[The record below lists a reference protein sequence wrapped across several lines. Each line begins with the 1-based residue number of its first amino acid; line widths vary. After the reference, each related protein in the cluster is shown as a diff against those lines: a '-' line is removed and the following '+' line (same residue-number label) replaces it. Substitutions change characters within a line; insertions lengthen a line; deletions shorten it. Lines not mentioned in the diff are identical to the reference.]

1 MQENE
6 RKGSFDKL
14 VAGLDS
20 QDRALML
27 SRINQTASPSVQ
39 FTATEETEPDSNITL
54 RLKME
59 QESLFHRFFIW
70 LRAMFKKCTQ
80 EQIYNQDILA
90 AMARNVNR
98 DHPGLLNHRI
108 YVLEEQFYTQLKALK
123 DAADFFKNYLSGIE
137 DNTGSFYVF
146 LSSFVSPE
154 LSDNINA
161 HADPFMND
169 FSKDPSME
177 LKNSLS
183 ASLDSVLNEIRGST
197 RKNLYNAVKSVNW
210 LLCFSRLPFLHF
222 ISQFT
227 NIMGGVYTCPYRDAV
242 KDYENLAAVFD
253 SVTQIPNE
261 ILEAIFLYGHKKEFN
276 VKGQNVEL
284 ERQVKEYL
292 AQANSHFAVIQMFR
306 ITVPVKKIGKIINQN
321 YDWQPQSISGA
332 EDWFSSFKTQWKKIL
347 EIRWNKWVR
356 ERKKNQLGNSLK
368 IDFSLETFPVLKYTP
383 WKGLWIPVNFSY
395 ELTGGFLTWF
405 SFEKYGEILPIL
417 NDVMMEGVFIKSEN
431 RTEYSENLS
440 LFVQANTKF
449 TNLTAKLSPEGEYG
463 ILLKEFA
470 SSSIKNNQMK
480 TQVASIMSQINN
492 EFKDIILQFTSGCR
506 GMDGVF
512 HGFFDD
518 DKDGVH
524 ENLQNWT
531 SLKGKGNRLWR
542 ESLFEIRKLLKNC
555 VFYISEFES
564 IDKSFKDA

>member
-54 RLKME
+54 RLKMD

-261 ILEAIFLYGHKKEFN
+261 ILEAIF
-276 VKGQNVEL
+276 
-284 ERQVKEYL
+284 
-292 AQANSHFAVIQMFR
+292 
-306 ITVPVKKIGKIINQN
+306 
-321 YDWQPQSISGA
+321 
-332 EDWFSSFKTQWKKIL
+332 
-347 EIRWNKWVR
+347 
-356 ERKKNQLGNSLK
+356 
-368 IDFSLETFPVLKYTP
+368 
-383 WKGLWIPVNFSY
+383 
-395 ELTGGFLTWF
+395 
-405 SFEKYGEILPIL
+405 
-417 NDVMMEGVFIKSEN
+417 
-431 RTEYSENLS
+431 
-440 LFVQANTKF
+440 
-449 TNLTAKLSPEGEYG
+449 
-463 ILLKEFA
+463 
-470 SSSIKNNQMK
+470 
-480 TQVASIMSQINN
+480 
-492 EFKDIILQFTSGCR
+492 
-506 GMDGVF
+506 
-512 HGFFDD
+512 
-518 DKDGVH
+518 
-524 ENLQNWT
+524 
-531 SLKGKGNRLWR
+531 
-542 ESLFEIRKLLKNC
+542 
-555 VFYISEFES
+555 
-564 IDKSFKDA
+564 